1 MKKWQLAP
9 LLSLLLQ
16 TFFSLLSPSLSRD
29 NITLGSPL
37 AYPDTLVS
45 SRNTFALGFFNTS
58 NSSRW
63 YLGIWYTI
71 TPQIVIWVA
80 NRKNPMPDPNG
91 SLYINSDSSN
101 LQLKTNSSDVLWQ
114 ASSSSMVDPIA
125 QLYDTGNFVLR
136 EKNANKITWQS
147 FDYPTNTLLPD
158 MPFGW
163 IAGQNLNLTSWTDS
177 DNPAPSNYMIKL
189 DQTVWPEIIIW
200 NGSKPIFRTGPLDGY
215 ELSSGSPQF
224 DNNKELTF
232 EYVSSQNEAYIKYM
246 STSSQKLRLVLE
258 HSNFRMYRFDDAETE
273 QKWDLD
279 WSVPDLKYPCD
290 KYAICG
296 EFGVC
301 NSSNN
306 CTCLTGFVP
315 THEMDWKDSE
325 TSQGCKRRDDQ
336 LNCTNDRFL
345 SISNVKLPDTTNT
358 TVDRT
363 IKLKECQRRCLKNC
377 SCYAYSNI
385 NRGIGCAMWMGNFT
399 DIRKL
404 DQGGSTLYYR
414 VARSEL
420 HGTNNL
426 AKKNAAVIATSA
438 ILGLLFL
445 ASVAYLVHKKFKQKA
460 ELLAYSERHSH
471 TSQES
476 SQTLSMIRSCI
487 LEEGSRKGNAFNLP
501 IVDVDVLLAATG
513 NFALENK
520 LGEGGFGTVFRGRL
534 EGGERIAVKRLSYS
548 STQGLS
554 EFKNEVI
561 LIAELQHN
569 NLVQLLGCC
578 IAGEERMLIYEYMEN
593 KSLDTIIFDKSK
605 SSQLDW
611 PKRFEIIMGIARG
624 ILYLH
629 QDSRLRIIHRDLK
642 ASNVL
647 LDENMNPK
655 ISDFGIARIFGRH
668 DNDSVT
674 NRVVGTY
681 GYMSP
686 EYAMYGVFSIKS
698 DVFSFG
704 VLVLEIISGDKCS
717 GIFGVEP
724 KLNLLSYAWTLWNN
738 GNVLNLL
745 DSSISK
751 NSNDESEIIR
761 CIQVGLLCA
770 QDRPEDRPH
779 MSEAMLML
787 NSPNMILPLPKQ
799 PGYIGDRCMDNME
812 SSTSYMSHDTSI
824 TILEPR

>member
-1 MKKWQLAP
+1 MNKWQLAP
-9 LLSLLLQ
+9 LLPLLLL
-16 TFFSLLSPSLSRD
+16 TFFPLLSPSLSTD
-29 NITLGSPL
+29 TITIGSPL
-37 AYPDTLVS
+37 SYPDTLVS
-45 SRNTFALGFFNTS
+45 SNNTFALGFFNTG

-71 TPQIVIWVA
+71 TPHTVVWVA
-80 NRKNPMPDPNG
+80 NRKNPMPDSNG
-91 SLYINSDSSN
+91 SLYINSDSPN
-101 LQLKTNSSDVLWQ
+101 LQLKTNSSDVLWH
-114 ASSSSMVDPIA
+114 ASSSSMVNPIA
-125 QLYDTGNFVLR
+125 RLSEEGNFVLKD
-136 EKNANKITWQS
+136 KNANNIAWQS
-147 FDYPTNTLLPD
+147 FDNPTDTLLPG
-158 MPFGW
+158 MPFGL

-177 DNPAPSNYMIKL
+177 DNPAPSHYTLKL
-189 DQTVWPEIIIW
+189 DQTAWPEIIIW
-200 NGSKPIFRTGPLDGY
+200 NGSKPIFRTGPLDGTKF
-215 ELSSGSPQF
+215 SGSPKF
-224 DNNKELTF
+224 NDYTEWTF
-232 EYVSSQNEAYIKYM
+232 EYVSNQTGEYIYYM
-246 STSSQKLRLVLE
+246 PTSSSKLRLVLN
-258 HSNFRMYRFDDAETE
+258 HSTLQMYRFDDAEAE
-273 QKWDLD
+273 QEWDTD
-279 WSVPDLKYPCD
+279 WLVPDPNDPCD
-290 KYAICG
+290 KYARCG
-296 EFGVC
+296 QFGLC
-301 NSSNN
+301 NLTSSNK
-306 CTCLTGFVP
+306 CSCLEGFEP
-315 THEMDWKDSE
+315 THVGDWYVNE
-325 TSQGCKRRDDQ
+325 TTQGCRRGAE
-336 LNCTNDRFL
+336 LNCTSDGFL

-363 IKLKECQRRCLKNC
+363 IKQKECRKRCLKNC
-377 SCYAYSNI
+377 SCYAYSNM
-385 NRGIGCAMWMGNFT
+385 NEDRGCTMWMGDFT

-404 DQGGSTLYYR
+404 DHGGFTLYYR

-420 HGTNNL
+420 HGTD
-426 AKKNAAVIATSA
+426 AKKKTAVIATSV

-460 ELLAYSERHSH
+460 ELLAYSERHSQA
-471 TSQES
+471 SQES
-476 SQTLSMIRSCI
+476 SQTMSMIRNEI

-501 IVDVDVLLAATG
+501 IVDVDVVLAATG

-561 LIAELQHN
+561 LIAELQHI

-578 IAGEERMLIYEYMEN
+578 ISGEERMLIYEYMEN

-605 SSQLDW
+605 SSQLNW

-704 VLVLEIISGDKCS
+704 VLVLEIISGKKCS
-717 GIFGVEP
+717 EIFAVEP
-724 KLNLLSYAWTLWNN
+724 KLNLLSYTWALWND

-745 DSSISK
+745 DSSISR

-770 QDRPEDRPH
+770 QDRPQDRPH
-779 MSEAMLML
+779 MSEAILML
-787 NSPNMILPLPKQ
+787 NSRNMILPLPKQ
-799 PGYIGDRCMDNME
+799 PGYIGDRFINNME

-824 TILEPR
+824 TTLLPR